1 MLTRP
6 HGLGQSVAAPCTGKH
21 VRPGTTGLLMIL
33 HFSLGCIF
41 YSLMCQ
47 KFLLLLG
54 ETGKE
59 LRVPVL

>member
-1 MLTRP
+1 
-6 HGLGQSVAAPCTGKH
+6 
-21 VRPGTTGLLMIL
+21 MIL
-33 HFSLGCIF
+33 HFSLGCIL

-59 LRVPVL
+59 LK